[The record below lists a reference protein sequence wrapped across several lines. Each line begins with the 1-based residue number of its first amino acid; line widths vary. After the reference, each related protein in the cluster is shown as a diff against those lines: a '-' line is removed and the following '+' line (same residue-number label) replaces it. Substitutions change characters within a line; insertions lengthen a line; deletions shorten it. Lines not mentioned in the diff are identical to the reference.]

1 MSVDSLSGRARLLV
15 IAAFVLSA
23 GLFGTAAVA
32 YVVASRDDGPKKA
45 GPTVH
50 PSVIVPTQEPSAT
63 PTPTLEPTSSPTP
76 AASPTASPS
85 ASPATSPSPSASPRA
100 ATSSPRPSPTRS
112 FVKQG
117 LFVDA
122 VLDPA
127 DGDTVA
133 TVTDFVLSAHAT
145 DGDGTIKLQSVTWGD
160 GTKSTSGKTSE
171 CPSTGTGDC
180 KDFELHHVYNR
191 TGRFEVYLT
200 VTSGPTAEKQVLHIS
215 AFVNHPAPTPSPS
228 AS

>member
-1 MSVDSLSGRARLLV
+1 MDSLSGRARLLV
-15 IAAFVLSA
+15 AAAFVLSA

-50 PSVIVPTQEPSAT
+50 PSLILPTTEPSAT
-63 PTPTLEPTSSPTP
+63 PTPSTAPTASPTP
-76 AASPTASPS
+76 APSPTAAPS
-85 ASPATSPSPSASPRA
+85 ASPAAATPSPSASPKP
-100 ATSSPRPSPTRS
+100 ATTSPRPRPTRTTT
-112 FVKQG
+112 KPG

-171 CPSTGTGDC
+171 CASTGTGDC

-200 VTSGPTAEKQVLHIS
+200 ITSGPTAEKQVLHIS